1 MKLTKIHGLLKFKQ
15 SDWMKKYIDFN
26 IEKRMIAAN
35 DSEKDFF
42 KMNDQLCLQKNKIE
56 NLRKRINVRLVNKAE
71 DFLEYTSRPT
81 YITHKM
87 LVKIMLL
94 FMK

>member
-42 KMNDQLCLQKNKIE
+42 KMNGQLCLQKN
-56 NLRKRINVRLVNKAE
+56 NRKFTKKN
-71 DFLEYTSRPT
+71 
-81 YITHKM
+81 
-87 LVKIMLL
+87 
-94 FMK
+94 